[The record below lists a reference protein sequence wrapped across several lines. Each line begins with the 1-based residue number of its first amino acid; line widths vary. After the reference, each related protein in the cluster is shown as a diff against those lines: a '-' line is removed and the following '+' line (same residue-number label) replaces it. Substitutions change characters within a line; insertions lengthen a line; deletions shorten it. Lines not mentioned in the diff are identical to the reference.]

1 VIVDTVR
8 WAQVR
13 KVFEEAVLV
22 PSHER
27 RAWLHHTCREAPD
40 ILNEVELLLRS
51 HDMLGNFLEPPE
63 PSPQSA
69 TISTLAGKRI
79 GPYRIVS
86 LIGEG
91 GMGTVYKA
99 VRDYGHVQK
108 QVAIK
113 VVRGMLVNE
122 GIIERFE
129 QERETLARL
138 QHPNIAQLLDGGTA
152 DDNTPYLVMEYI
164 EGIALDAYCDKH
176 KLDVAARLHL
186 FRTIC
191 DAVHYAHQNLIV
203 HRDLKPGNILVD
215 ATGTPKLLDFGV
227 AKILDTAQHGDS
239 SEMTKAGVRFITL
252 AYASPEQLRNETI
265 TTKSDI
271 YSLGVLLF
279 TLLTGQ
285 RPYDFGTQLPHE
297 ISRAVFEQVP
307 YKPSTI
313 ALKASA
319 SSIPV
324 GVHPQKLSHQLRGDL
339 DNIILK
345 ALEKNHEK
353 RYSSVEHLSEDIRRH
368 LAGLPVSARSAT
380 LGYRTAKFIARH
392 KVGVAA
398 VATIVLL
405 VVGGIATA
413 LWQANKATKE
423 AAKAE
428 QINAFLQEMLSSA
441 DPARSGKDVTVVQT
455 LDRAAERVDKELGTQ
470 PEIAASVLHTMGET
484 YLSLG
489 QYDKAER
496 DFRRSLALRERVF
509 GREHEE
515 NATLLHSL
523 AFLAQ
528 LRTQHAAADSLY
540 QLAITMHKRT
550 TPNPDGHLFSMLSDY
565 CTLLRERHEVA
576 KALATIQEALVLAT
590 DATGLSGR
598 EYGIALSNYASA
610 LKDNGDNVRADSVYR
625 HALHIMKQE
634 LGTEHIDIAQAMNN
648 FALVLMQ
655 EGKDDEAEDLLRQSL
670 GIRKKVLGDSHPE
683 VALAMTNL
691 AGMALKRNNIAEA
704 EQLSNDAL
712 RLYRA
717 TINPDNLRISSALL
731 FLGRIANTRG
741 NASQAESLLTE
752 ALTMRK
758 SILPPN
764 HYGVVG
770 VEAELGKARLLQ
782 KRYAEAERILLHAHN
797 TLSATM
803 GRNHSATIAAT
814 RYLVELYT
822 TTGNENK
829 RREYERQLPTPAE
842 ARR

>member
-1 VIVDTVR
+1 
-8 WAQVR
+8 
-13 KVFEEAVLV
+13 VFDEAVLV
-22 PSHER
+22 PQHER
-27 RAWLHHTCREAPD
+27 SSWLEHTCQDAPD
-40 ILNEVELLLRS
+40 ILREVELLLQS

-63 PSPQSA
+63 RSSPSA
-69 TISTLAGKRI
+69 ISTLAGKRI
-79 GPYRIVS
+79 GAYRIVS
-86 LIGEG
+86 VIGEG

-113 VVRGMLVNE
+113 VVRGVLVNE

-129 QERETLARL
+129 LERETLARL
-138 QHPNIAQLLDGGTA
+138 QHPNIAQLLDGGTT
-152 DDNTPYLVMEYI
+152 DDGLPYVVMEYV
-164 EGIALDAYCDKH
+164 EGVPLDKYCDDH
-176 KLDVAARLHL
+176 SLDVTTRLQL

-191 DAVHYAHQNLIV
+191 GAVHYAHQNLVV

-215 ATGTPKLLDFGV
+215 DSGAPKLLDFGV
-227 AKILDTAQHGDS
+227 AKILDASQQVEASD
-239 SEMTKAGVRFITL
+239 MTKAGLRFITPE
-252 AYASPEQLRNETI
+252 YASPEQLRNENI
-265 TTKSDI
+265 TTKSDV
-271 YSLGVLLF
+271 YSLGILLF
-279 TLLTGQ
+279 KLLTGQ

-307 YKPSTI
+307 PKPSTI
-313 ALKASA
+313 VVKASA
-319 SSIPV
+319 SSLPV
-324 GVHPQKLSHQLRGDL
+324 GVHLQKLSRQLSGDL

-380 LGYRTAKFIARH
+380 FGYRAAKFIGRH
-392 KVGVAA
+392 KIGVAA
-398 VATIVLL
+398 ATAIVLL
-405 VVGGIATA
+405 LVGGIATA

-428 QINAFLQEMLSSA
+428 QITAFLQEMLSSA
-441 DPARSGKDVTVVQT
+441 DPAKSGKDVTVVQT

-515 NATLLHSL
+515 IATLLHSL

-540 QLAITMHKRT
+540 QLAIVMHKRT
-550 TPNPDGHLFSMLSDY
+550 TPNPDRHLFSMLSDY
-565 CTLLRERHEVA
+565 CTLLRERHEIA
-576 KALATIQEALVLAT
+576 KALATIREALAFAK

-598 EYGIALSNYASA
+598 EYSIALSNYASA

-625 HALHIMKQE
+625 HALNIMKQE
-634 LGTEHIDIAQAMNN
+634 LGTEHIDVAQTMNN
-648 FALVLMQ
+648 FALVLIQ

-670 GIRKKVLGDSHPE
+670 DIRKKVLGDSHPE
-683 VALAMTNL
+683 VALGMTNL

-704 EQLSNDAL
+704 EQLSSDAL
-712 RLYRA
+712 RLFR
-717 TINPDNLRISSALL
+717 TTVNPDNLRLSSSLM
-731 FLGRIANTRG
+731 FLGRIANMRG
-741 NASQAESLLTE
+741 NVSQAESLLTE

-770 VEAELGKARLLQ
+770 VEAELGKTRLLQ
-782 KRYAEAERILLHAHN
+782 KRYAEAERILVHAHN

-822 TTGNENK
+822 KTGNEDR

>member
-1 VIVDTVR
+1 MDTVR

-13 KVFEEAVLV
+13 KVFDEAVLI

-27 RAWLHHTCREAPD
+27 RAWLRQTCRDAPD
-40 ILNEVELLLRS
+40 ILNEVELLLQS
-51 HDMLGNFLEPPE
+51 HDTLGKFLEPPE
-63 PSPQSA
+63 SSSRPQSA
-69 TISTLAGKRI
+69 TTLAGKQI
-79 GPYRIVS
+79 GPYRVVNV
-86 LIGEG
+86 IGEG
-91 GMGTVYKA
+91 GMGTVYRA
-99 VRDYGHVQK
+99 VRDYGQYQK
-108 QVAIK
+108 HVAIK
-113 VVRGMLVNE
+113 VVRGMLLNE
-122 GIIERFE
+122 DIIERFE
-129 QERETLARL
+129 RERETLARL
-138 QHPNIAQLLDGGTA
+138 QHPNIAQLLDGGTT
-152 DDNTPYLVMEYI
+152 DDGLPYVVMEYV
-164 EGIALDAYCDKH
+164 EGVPLDKYCDDH
-176 KLDVAARLHL
+176 SLDVTTRLQL

-191 DAVHYAHQNLIV
+191 GAVHYAHQNLVV

-215 ATGTPKLLDFGV
+215 ESGAPKLLDFGV
-227 AKILDTAQHGDS
+227 AKILDASHQVEASD
-239 SEMTKAGVRFITL
+239 MTKAGLRFITPE
-252 AYASPEQLRNETI
+252 YASPEQLRNENI
-265 TTKSDI
+265 TTKSDV

-279 TLLTGQ
+279 KLLTGK
-285 RPYDFGTQLPHE
+285 RPYDFGSQLPHE
-297 ISRAVFEQVP
+297 ISRAVFEQQP
-307 YKPSTI
+307 LKPSTMV
-313 ALKASA
+313 LKGSESNSA
-319 SSIPV
+319 FSTNS
-324 GVHPQKLSHQLRGDL
+324 QKLSHQLSGDL

-380 LGYRTAKFIARH
+380 FGYRAGKFVGRH
-392 KVGVAA
+392 KIGVAA
-398 VATIVLL
+398 ATAIVLL
-405 VVGGIATA
+405 LVGGIATA

-428 QINAFLQEMLSSA
+428 QIAAFLQEMLSSA

-455 LDRAAERVDKELGTQ
+455 LDRAAERVEKELGAQ

-496 DFRRSLALRERVF
+496 DFRRSLALCERVF

-550 TPNPDGHLFSMLSDY
+550 TPNPDRHLFSMLSDY

-576 KALATIQEALVLAT
+576 KALATIQEALAFAT

-610 LKDNGDNVRADSVYR
+610 LKDNGDNLRADSVYR
-625 HALHIMKQE
+625 HALNIMKQE
-634 LGTEHIDIAQAMNN
+634 LGTEHIDVAQTINN
-648 FALVLMQ
+648 FALVLIQ

-691 AGMALKRNNIAEA
+691 AGMALKRGNISEA

-717 TINPDNLRISSALL
+717 TINPDNLRISSALV

-741 NASQAESLLTE
+741 NASQAEGLLTE
-752 ALTMRK
+752 ALQMRK
-758 SILPPN
+758 NVLPPN
-764 HYGVVG
+764 HYGVLG
-770 VEAELGKARLLQ
+770 VEAELGKTRLLQ
-782 KRYAEAERILLHAHN
+782 KRYPEAERMLTHSFE
-797 TLSATM
+797 TLNSTM
-803 GRNHSATIAAT
+803 GSHHPATIAAAK
-814 RYLVELYT
+814 YLLELYT
-822 TTGNENK
+822 TTG
-829 RREYERQLPTPAE
+829 REEKASELEKKLPTQAGS
-842 ARR
+842 

>member
-1 VIVDTVR
+1 MDTRQWARVR
-8 WAQVR
+8 QV
-13 KVFEEAVLV
+13 FDEAVLV
-22 PSHER
+22 PEHER
-27 RAWLHHTCREAPD
+27 RAWLEHTCHDAPD
-40 ILNEVELLLRS
+40 IMREVELLLQS

-63 PSPQSA
+63 ASPSSA
-69 TISTLAGKRI
+69 TISTLAGKQI

-86 LIGEG
+86 VIGEG

-108 QVAIK
+108 RVAIK
-113 VVRGMLVNE
+113 VVRSTLVNE

-138 QHPNIAQLLDGGTA
+138 QHPNIAQLLDGGTT
-152 DDNTPYLVMEYI
+152 DDGLPYVVMEYV
-164 EGIALDAYCDKH
+164 EGVPLDKYCEDH
-176 KLDVAARLHL
+176 SLDVTTRLQL

-191 DAVHYAHQNLIV
+191 GGVHYAHQNLVV

-215 ATGTPKLLDFGV
+215 ESGAPKLLDFGV
-227 AKILDTAQHGDS
+227 AKILDGSHQVEA
-239 SEMTKAGVRFITL
+239 SEMTKAGLRFITPE
-252 AYASPEQLRNETI
+252 YASPEQLRNENI
-265 TTKSDI
+265 TTKSDV

-279 TLLTGQ
+279 KLLTGK

-297 ISRAVFEQVP
+297 ISRAVLEQQP
-307 YKPSTI
+307 LKPSTMV
-313 ALKASA
+313 LKGSGPSSA
-319 SSIPV
+319 FSANS
-324 GVHPQKLSHQLRGDL
+324 QKLSHQLSGDL

-380 LGYRTAKFIARH
+380 FGYRAAKFIRRH
-392 KVGVAA
+392 KIGVAA
-398 VATIVLL
+398 ATAIVLL
-405 VVGGIATA
+405 LVGGIATA

-428 QINAFLQEMLSSA
+428 QITAFLQEMLSSA

-496 DFRRSLALRERVF
+496 DFRRSLTLRERVF

-515 NATLLHSL
+515 IATLLHSL

-550 TPNPDGHLFSMLSDY
+550 TPNSERHLFSMLSDY

-576 KALATIQEALVLAT
+576 KALATIQEALALAT

-610 LKDNGDNVRADSVYR
+610 LKDNGENLRADSVYR
-625 HALHIMKQE
+625 HALNIMKQE
-634 LGTEHIDIAQAMNN
+634 LGTEHIDVAQTMNN
-648 FALVLMQ
+648 FALVLLQ

-670 GIRKKVLGDSHPE
+670 GIRKKILGHSHPE

-691 AGMALKRNNIAEA
+691 AGMALKRGNIPEA

-717 TINPDNLRISSALL
+717 TINPDNLRISSALV

-764 HYGVVG
+764 HYGVLG
-770 VEAELGKARLLQ
+770 VEAELGKTRLLQ
-782 KRYAEAERILLHAHN
+782 KRYAEAERILMHAYN
-797 TLSATM
+797 TLSTTM

-814 RYLVELYT
+814 RYIVELYT
-822 TTGNENK
+822 TTGNEYK